1 MNTLVLLQFASKQK
15 LFFARGAVKFFSL
28 TSFEHWHETK
38 VPFTVLQIMVLFNL
52 EQPQGDI
59 STILVD
65 SKITPVTRYWRILNE
80 ARVIYFI
87 YYYNAHS

>member
-1 MNTLVLLQFASKQK
+1 
-15 LFFARGAVKFFSL
+15 
-28 TSFEHWHETK
+28 
-38 VPFTVLQIMVLFNL
+38 VPFTVLQVMVLFNL